1 MYKCKNV
8 VDPLNVQSTPNQLR
22 KRKRKK
28 TKTRKKK
35 TRMTSWTKRTLLKWL
50 DWLQKRVL
58 ENWFDS
64 TCCTCTATNPTKTI
78 LISPSKNKHTRETA
92 TLSTSRPATT
102 PTSAPK
108 ESSFGGS
115 WVVSVVLMDLC
126 SLTGLEGGWR
136 LPFRF
141 HNSWSWKL
149 GIHLPGHLRDCCCV

>member
-8 VDPLNVQSTPNQLR
+8 SSQCPINTQSTE
-22 KRKRKK
+22 
-28 TKTRKKK
+28 KKK
-35 TRMTSWTKRTLLKWL
+35 EEEDKDEEEEDKNDFVDEEDVVEVVGLVALVDVNSHH
-50 DWLQKRVL
+50 Q
-58 ENWFDS
+58 
-64 TCCTCTATNPTKTI
+64 
-78 LISPSKNKHTRETA
+78 SKNKHTRETA

-126 SLTGLEGGWR
+126 WR

-149 GIHLPGHLRDCCCV
+149 GILLPSVCWTAVSRVVRRGRSNSVSICPAICVTVAVCE